1 MAKKGNKT
9 GQWARKHINDPF
21 VKRANGEGYRS
32 RAVYKLQEIDQQ
44 DKLIK
49 PNSTVVDLGSA
60 PGGWS
65 QYVVKRL
72 DQRGCL
78 VALDLLAMEPVQ
90 GATFI
95 QNDFQSEDAF
105 EQIVKALDG
114 RQIDLVI
121 SDMAPNITG
130 VRDVDEAQY
139 EGLLESTL
147 WFSDQY
153 LKPGGSLL
161 VKLFE
166 GSAAHFYRREVKSRF
181 KRGVV
186 RKPSASRPQSR
197 EFYFLS
203 TGKLWFTLVAD

>member
-9 GQWARKHINDPF
+9 GQWAQKHINDPF
-21 VKRANGEGYRS
+21 VKKANGEGYRS

-65 QYVVKRL
+65 QYVAKKL
-72 DQRGCL
+72 DDRGCL
-78 VALDLLAMEPVQ
+78 VAIDLLAMEPVH

-95 QNDFQSEDAF
+95 QDDFQSDEAF
-105 EQIVKALDG
+105 EQIVQALDG
-114 RQIDLVI
+114 RQLDLVI

-130 VRDVDEAQY
+130 IRDVDEAQY
-139 EGLLESTL
+139 EGLLESVL
-147 WFSDQY
+147 WFCDQY

-166 GSAAHFYRREVKSRF
+166 GSAAHFYRREVKTRF

-186 RKPSASRPQSR
+186 RKPAASRSQSR

-203 TGKLWFTLVAD
+203 TGKL